1 MALGMVSCTIGDAM
15 NFLKHPYWLI
25 LILRVWS
32 LCKCKIFV
40 HHMCITCKMHRTVAN
55 SIIIPLHFARQSS
68 SAWPA
73 SRCTMTIKQLTSTDL
88 LSWAFTQLIS
98 KQMYA
103 ILLSIFRKWDTFSL
117 HHDTWWEMKVLKTWT
132 WLIQLFN
139 LSQFYCP
146 SSAIIVGDQTQ
157 YRYRPWWLGVL
168 PEVDTN
174 VACVGLG

>member
-1 MALGMVSCTIGDAM
+1 MLWR
-15 NFLKHPYWLI
+15 FPPHYI
-25 LILRVWS
+25 LLLMLRVWS

-117 HHDTWWEMKVLKTWT
+117 HDTWSEIHSYENSEKLLSWT

-146 SSAIIVGDQTQ
+146 RSIIIAGDQTQ
-157 YRYRPWWLGVL
+157 YR
-168 PEVDTN
+168 
-174 VACVGLG
+174 